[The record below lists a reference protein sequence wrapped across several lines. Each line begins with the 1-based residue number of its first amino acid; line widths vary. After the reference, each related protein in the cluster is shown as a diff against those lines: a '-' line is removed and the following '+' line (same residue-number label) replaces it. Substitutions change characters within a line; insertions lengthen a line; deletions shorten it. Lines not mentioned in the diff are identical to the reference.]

1 MSNIRDLIDAIES
14 GKTVDIQQHFESIM
28 TDKMLN
34 AIEQRKHDIAQGL
47 FKESVEEE
55 QIEEDVDIL
64 EELSQLDESELDE
77 FLSELDESEM
87 EALLQ
92 YVEESEQLDE
102 LSKQTLG
109 NYIKKASTDIH
120 NSAWRSKEGFE
131 RGDYAKGTDNFKKSA
146 KRQMGTIRAAQKL
159 TREDLELEEAKNPD
173 AIKSVGS
180 SASQKG
186 AVIVI
191 TNSGAKY
198 TITAKQTGGAMPK
211 PGELIS
217 KYVKEEVE
225 PILEMQYGKEYSL
238 EYIMKKIKSGDWEAQ
253 TDVKP
258 GKYVELRHH
267 SGKTVTV
274 RVK

>member
-146 KRQMGTIRAAQKL
+146 KRQMGTIRAVQKL
-159 TREDLELEEAKNPD
+159 T
-173 AIKSVGS
+173 
-180 SASQKG
+180 
-186 AVIVI
+186 
-191 TNSGAKY
+191 
-198 TITAKQTGGAMPK
+198 
-211 PGELIS
+211 
-217 KYVKEEVE
+217 KEEVE